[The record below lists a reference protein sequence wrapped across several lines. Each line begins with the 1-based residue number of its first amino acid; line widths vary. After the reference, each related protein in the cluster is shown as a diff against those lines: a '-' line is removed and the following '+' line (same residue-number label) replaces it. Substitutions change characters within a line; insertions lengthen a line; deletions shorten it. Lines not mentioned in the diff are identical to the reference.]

1 MFNPLIRRRIGR
13 SIACVILVAGLPVWA
28 LAQSRSSGDGNGD
41 GNGGGAPAAAGAQT
55 FSALEARE
63 LTQAGFPVALAQRV
77 PLAPLVDGDVLA
89 DAAYADA
96 RMATGF
102 VQNRPFQGQ
111 PASERTEVRI
121 VYTEDTLYFGIVCYT
136 EDPSTIIVADS
147 RRDSDLT
154 ETDSFRIILDTYH
167 DGLNGFVFG
176 TNPAGVEY
184 DGQLTNEG
192 QGSGRFGGGGSGR
205 PSNSRQQRGSGGG
218 LNVNWDG
225 AWQVAT
231 NITDIGWTA
240 EIAIPFRTLRYPAAD
255 VQTWGMNF
263 QRNIRFNNEQAYW
276 SPLPRQFSLNRLS
289 LAGELQGLR
298 VPAQRNLQLMPYVL
312 GDAAYRTAE
321 ARTVGNGDWGADL
334 KYSITPSLTLDA
346 TYQTDFAQ
354 VEVDDEQ
361 INLDRFTL
369 FFPEKRPFF
378 LENAGL
384 FSVGQSG
391 AVDVFFSRRI
401 GLGEQGEQIPI
412 IGGGRLSGQV
422 GNNTNVGFLNMQTAA
437 VGVTGMQT
445 AAADATRMP
454 QQNFTVGRIRQNL
467 ANRSNI
473 GVMFVNRQAV
483 GSFVGDNDT
492 NRSYAVDGRW
502 GIGQGGTISGFAANT
517 QTPANALAGLRE
529 RWGLADAGDG
539 AHAYGLSAQHQS
551 EAVRLSLGYSEVAPN
566 FNPEVGF
573 LARRS
578 YRRANASVFTTLRP
592 DDFWGVHE
600 FRPHVS
606 HYTIFDFQTGLH
618 ETQFTHIDN
627 HIEWRNGYEIHTGV
641 NVHREGVFKPFDIFP
656 GVTVPPGRYDHSEA
670 QIAGNTNLGAPVS
683 GNFNAI
689 VGGLFGGHRVTVTPS
704 IAARMGE
711 TFNAL
716 FEWSYNDLDLPLGH
730 FTTNLI
736 RLRTSYSFTTRMFF
750 QALVQYNDRANLWS
764 SNLRFGLLSDANTGL
779 FVVYNDIQPL
789 GLERRDFVVA
799 SGRSL
804 TIKYSYL
811 FDILR

>member
-1 MFNPLIRRRIGR
+1 MMNLLIRCTGR
-13 SIACVILVAGLPVWA
+13 SIALVVLAAGLPVGVV
-28 LAQSRSSGDGNGD
+28 AQPTNGNGAGDGE
-41 GNGGGAPAAAGAQT
+41 PAEADART

-63 LTQAGFPVALAQRV
+63 LTATGAPITLALRV
-77 PLAPLVDGDVLA
+77 GEAPLVDGDVLS
-89 DAAYADA
+89 DAAYEDA
-96 RMATGF
+96 RVATGF
-102 VQNRPFQGQ
+102 VQNRPFDGQ

-121 VYTEDTLYFGIVCYT
+121 VHTEDTLYFGIVCYT
-136 EDPSTIIVADS
+136 DDPATIIAADS

-225 AWQVAT
+225 VWQVAT
-231 NITDIGWTA
+231 SVTDVGWTA
-240 EIAIPFRTLRYPAAD
+240 EIAIPFRTLRYPPAD

-263 QRNIRFNNEQAYW
+263 QRNIRFSNEQAYW
-276 SPLPRQFSLNRLS
+276 SPLPRQYTLNRLT

-298 VPAQRNLQLMPYVL
+298 VPAQRNLQLMPYAL
-312 GDAAYRTAE
+312 GDAAYSTETAQTS
-321 ARTVGNGDWGADL
+321 RSGDVGVDL
-334 KYSITPSLTLDA
+334 KYSISPSMTLDA
-346 TYQTDFAQ
+346 TYNTDFAQ

-361 INLDRFTL
+361 VNLDRFTL

-401 GLGEQGEQIPI
+401 GLGEYGEQIPI
-412 IGGGRLSGQV
+412 HGGGRLSGKV
-422 GNNTNVGFLNMQTAA
+422 GNNTNIGFLNMQTGA
-437 VGVTGMQT
+437 VGSTGT
-445 AAADATRMP
+445 P
-454 QQNFTVGRIRQNL
+454 QQNFTVGRVRQDL
-467 ANRSNI
+467 ANRSNV
-473 GVMFVNRQAV
+473 GVMFVNRQAS
-483 GSFVGDNDT
+483 GSLAGDQDY
-492 NRSYAVDGRW
+492 NRTYALDGRW
-502 GIGQGGTISGFAANT
+502 GIGEGGTLSGFVSGT
-517 QTPANALAGLRE
+517 DTPGQPGENN
-529 RWGLADAGDG
+529 
-539 AHAYGLSAQHQS
+539 HAYAFNARHQS
-551 EAVRLSLGYSEVAPN
+551 ERVRLSLGFTEVAPN

-578 YRRANASVFTTLRP
+578 YRRMNASVFTTLRP
-592 DDFWGVHE
+592 DDFLGVHE

-606 HYTIFDFQTGLH
+606 HNTVFDFDNGLQ

-627 HIEWRNGYEIHTGV
+627 HLEWRNGYEIHTGM
-641 NVHREGVFKPFDIFP
+641 NVTREGVFEPFEIFP
-656 GVTVPPGRYDHSEA
+656 GVMVPPGRYDHSEA

-683 GNFNAI
+683 ANFNTI
-689 VGGLFGGHRVTVTPS
+689 VGGLFGGKRVTITPS
-704 IAARMGE
+704 IAARAGE
-711 TFNAL
+711 TFNAML
-716 FEWSYNDLDLPLGH
+716 EWSYNDLELPGGH
-730 FTTNLI
+730 FSTNLI
-736 RLRTSYSFTTRMFF
+736 RLRTSYSFTTRMFL

-789 GLERRDFVVA
+789 GFERGDFIIR

-804 TIKYSYL
+804 TVKYSYL